1 MESNT
6 DTSQYSQ
13 HRPHRSRRSGSSRN
27 SRQKIWGLSLALLML
42 LAVLF
47 ISFVYGGLR
56 IEELSTRASSVQEQ
70 LFLKDKE
77 VDELKS
83 RLAQSKNEL
92 EQLLKG
98 RLPTVMKLVPDKVL
112 AVNSDL
118 IKNIVFTVVTQDG
131 AKQYEYKLVV
141 ENPSHK
147 IIIPKYRLL
156 IFDKYGVQIGID
168 QVLHGEELAAGE
180 SRSYSSRV
188 DFFMKGEPAYFHIS
202 STIPVGAGRMQGLLK
217 DR

>member
-1 MESNT
+1 MNMESNT

-77 VDELKS
+77 VE
-83 RLAQSKNEL
+83 
-92 EQLLKG
+92 G

-188 DFFMKGEPAYFHIS
+188 DFFMKGEPAYFHVS
-202 STIPVGAGRMQGLLK
+202 TTIPVGSGRMQGLLK